1 MHQDKSYNKNHLIW
15 IAIGVFIC
23 LICLTIV
30 SLLDLKKDYQKNP
43 MVDNQATMTA
53 GGQSYYS
60 GVGTVAVCP
69 NCRATGIPKCFYCG
83 FSMKWNPSTG
93 IYFCPRCLRVDP
105 ALCPRCGTSMQPLR
119 KFRVTPI
126 DPRGNFPPP
135 VQNATPIAGC
145 ATCPSRS
152 YCQPAAG
159 QGQQVAMPC
168 PLHCPGCPL
177 ASPQIPSQQV
187 AMPCP
192 GACPGCPLGTPQTPN
207 QQIAWPNRGIPS
219 SPVAGFGRPDYLIC
233 PNCNYTMPHQFG
245 IPAYTVVCPNCG
257 RRMIRGR

>member
-23 LICLTIV
+23 LICLTII

-43 MVDNQATMTA
+43 MVDNQTTMTA

-83 FSMKWNPSTG
+83 FSMEWNPSTG
-93 IYFCPRCLRVDP
+93 IYFCPRCLRVGA

-119 KFRVTPI
+119 KFRVAPI
-126 DPRGNFPPP
+126 DPRGNFPPS

-159 QGQQVAMPC
+159 QGQQVAM
-168 PLHCPGCPL
+168 H
-177 ASPQIPSQQV
+177 
-187 AMPCP
+187 
-192 GACPGCPLGTPQTPN
+192 CPGCPLGTPQTPN
-207 QQIAWPNRGIPS
+207 QQIAWPNTGIPS
-219 SPVAGFGRPDYLIC
+219 SPIAGFGRPDYLIC

-245 IPAYTVVCPNCG
+245 VPAYTVICPNCG
-257 RRMIRGR
+257 RRMIRGRQG